1 MPEEAEKKQEA
12 AQPQATA
19 PKEKAAK
26 PEGGEEKEEE
36 VSKEKTAEAKIGS
49 LLTPEGILMM
59 FLAVVIDLV
68 GLVLF
73 ILSFLGVG
81 VILSGI
87 SDILGLLFIGSWMF
101 ARSGNV
107 TATKGAKKL
116 GQKFFK
122 RLGASFLGELIPFF
136 GDVAPCWTLAVYFE
150 LRK

>member
-1 MPEEAEKKQEA
+1 MPEAGTTTLQNPA
-12 AQPQATA
+12 PTA
-19 PKEKAAK
+19 IPAPTTKEPAK
-26 PEGGEEKEEE
+26 SEGEEEAKEAP
-36 VSKEKTAEAKIGS
+36 KTAEAKIGA

-59 FLAVVIDLV
+59 FLAIVIDLV

-73 ILSFLGVG
+73 ILSFFGIG
-81 VILSGI
+81 IILSGI

-101 ARSGNV
+101 ARSGNI

-150 LRK
+150 LRS